1 MCFSATASFVAGGAL
16 SAVGVATI
24 ARAKTARELPLAS
37 IPLLFGI
44 QQIIDGV
51 VWVSFGIPSLNT
63 IAVYAYALLAF
74 AWWPMLAPYALL
86 SIETTKTRREIL
98 EALSLV
104 GLGVGLFFLY
114 FILSG
119 TVTAR
124 IINNCVAYDTPH
136 PYQIGILAFYLIAIS
151 GPFFVSRSRILRL
164 FGVVL
169 IVSFAIAGWFYV
181 EIFSSVWCFFA
192 AILSAILFWYFK
204 NRPRR

>member
-1 MCFSATASFVAGGAL
+1 MAGGAL

-24 ARAKTARELPLAS
+24 VRAKTVRELPLAS

-63 IAVYAYALLAF
+63 IAAF
-74 AWWPMLAPYALL
+74 AYGLVAFVGWPIFAPYALL
-86 SIETTKTRREIL
+86 SIETDKTRREIL
-98 EALSLV
+98 EALAFV

-114 FILSG
+114 FVVSG
-119 TVTAR
+119 GVSAQ
-124 IINNCVAYDTPH
+124 IANHCVAYDTPH
-136 PYQIGILAFYLIAIS
+136 PFEVGVLAFYLIATS
-151 GPFFVSRSRILRL
+151 GPFLVSKNRILNL
-164 FGVVL
+164 FGAVL
-169 IVSFAIAGWFYV
+169 LISFAVAGWFYV

-192 AILSAILFWYFK
+192 AVLSAILFWYFK